1 MYSSKY
7 SKITNCSNCNSNI
20 DNNSICNT
28 CGMEILDSD
37 IIFIEESL
45 KKNYS
50 GFFSRRQR
58 KHNPYTYCENWLLQL
73 QGKESVNI
81 SSENFNRILELA
93 KSFLSQNNDQQL
105 SCTIIRGWLKSL
117 SLSKYNSHITWLRKE
132 IESACN
138 IKSQSYELTNEE
150 IIPILNC
157 FSEIQLLKSKKFRLH
172 YPFLIAKILPLAIK
186 DKSRL
191 DILLSNIH
199 FQNEKTLAKNEH
211 IWRQIKAFLN
221 I

>member
-1 MYSSKY
+1 MYCK
-7 SKITNCSNCNSNI
+7 
-20 DNNSICNT
+20 
-28 CGMEILDSD
+28 
-37 IIFIEESL
+37 
-45 KKNYS
+45 
-50 GFFSRRQR
+50 
-58 KHNPYTYCENWLLQL
+58 NWLLQL

-81 SSENFNRILELA
+81 SSESFNRILEFA
-93 KSFLSQNNDQQL
+93 KKSPDQQL
-105 SCTIIRGWLKSL
+105 SCTVIRGWLKRL

-150 IIPILNC
+150 ITVILNYL
-157 FSEIQLLKSKKFRLH
+157 SEIFQSLKSKKIRLH
-172 YPFLIAKILPLAIK
+172 YPFLLAKILPLAIK

-211 IWRQIKAFLN
+211 IWRQIKAF
-221 I
+221 